1 MGTATIILPFVG
13 AGLVGALFS
22 RFTGM
27 NLSMCMLC
35 IFLYM
40 GATPEQT
47 LAVLLMFNAFT
58 YFTTYS
64 QTHPVQFSTFT
75 FFKGAKFIIPIVITF
90 ALAMVQPFFGIV
102 FFVIVFLA
110 EIFAKMYKATDRAV
124 RPAKKE
130 LAKMAVIA
138 SVLGLLGTAGV
149 MLIPERFYFIAA
161 GVVIIGFVVFIRA
174 AADRKRWQRSW
185 DRILYFTAL
194 IMGVTGIDASDWLGA
209 VKRKD
214 VSPLA
219 RMYPLVINIAIIAAL
234 IGSYVWY
241 RYFSLAAL
249 FATIGASLG
258 IRFFGVYRH
267 GERGTFSYIT
277 LAITFVAVL
286 VFMIIQPQPTGLPE
300 FPEAHTSPVW
310 KLLNF

>member
-1 MGTATIILPFVG
+1 M
-13 AGLVGALFS
+13 
-22 RFTGM
+22 
-27 NLSMCMLC
+27 
-35 IFLYM
+35 
-40 GATPEQT
+40 
-47 LAVLLMFNAFT
+47 
-58 YFTTYS
+58 
-64 QTHPVQFSTFT
+64 
-75 FFKGAKFIIPIVITF
+75 
-90 ALAMVQPFFGIV
+90 
-102 FFVIVFLA
+102 
-110 EIFAKMYKATDRAV
+110 
-124 RPAKKE
+124 
-130 LAKMAVIA
+130 
-138 SVLGLLGTAGV
+138 
-149 MLIPERFYFIAA
+149 
-161 GVVIIGFVVFIRA
+161 IIGFVVFIRA